1 MAYLKWGFLLLVL
14 ALVASF
20 FYFRPLLLV
29 GTGYAAKMACSCHY
43 LQGREL
49 ADIQRNELNF
59 SVLPW
64 VKLALL
70 TGEPGVVASLFGL
83 ASQQARY
90 VPGRGC
96 VLVVDAT
103 MPVPVPVPVLPEA
116 QPPVPL
122 PQLDTLP
129 PQLDTAALNAAVD
142 QAFKPLP
149 GGGTRAVIVL
159 YQGQVIAERYAPGF
173 DQHTLL
179 LGWSMT
185 KSITNA
191 LVGIMVK
198 NGLLRL
204 EQDHL
209 FAEWKEDERAQITLA
224 DLLHMNSGLAWNEAY
239 GSMSDATRMLYLEPD
254 MPAYTR
260 QRSLAYPPNTFWE
273 YASGTTN
280 LLSNLIRQTLTD
292 AHYATFARDS
302 LFAKVGMTSALIESD
317 QGGTQVG
324 SSYGWARA
332 ADWARFG
339 QLYLQDG
346 VWNGERILPE
356 GWVSYSCI
364 PAVGSEGTYGAQ
376 IWLRSDDAA
385 HAPADAFMFR
395 GFQDQRIV
403 VIPSRQCVLLR
414 IGTNADK
421 TFAHDDFITG
431 VVAALPQE

>member
-1 MAYLKWGFLLLVL
+1 MAYFKWGFLLLVL

-20 FYFRPLLLV
+20 FSFRPLLRV

-49 ADIQRNELNF
+49 ADIQRNDLNF

-64 VKLALL
+64 VKLSLL
-70 TGEPGVVASLFGL
+70 EGEQGVVASLFGL

-96 VLVVDAT
+96 VLVVEAT
-103 MPVPVPVPVLPEA
+103 GPLPVSVIQDT
-116 QPPVPL
+116 QPPLPL
-122 PQLDTLP
+122 PLFDTLP
-129 PQLDTAALNAAVD
+129 PTLDTAALNAAVD

-159 YQGQVIAERYAPGF
+159 YQGRLIAEKYAPGF
-173 DQHTLL
+173 DAHTPL

-204 EQDHL
+204 DQDQL
-209 FAEWKEDERAQITLA
+209 FAEWNEDARAQITLA
-224 DLLHMNSGLAWNEAY
+224 DLLHMNSGLDWNEAY
-239 GSMSDATRMLYLEPD
+239 GSMSDATRMLYLQPD
-254 MPAYTR
+254 MAAYTR
-260 QRSLAYPPNTFWE
+260 QRALAHPPNTFWE

-280 LLSNLIRQTLTD
+280 LLNNLIRQHLPEEQ
-292 AHYATFARDS
+292 YATFARDS
-302 LFAKVGMTSALIESD
+302 LFAKVGMTSALIEAD

-346 VWNGERILPE
+346 VWNGERILPA
-356 GWVSYSCI
+356 GWVDFSRI
-364 PAVGSEGTYGAQ
+364 PAEGSEGTYGAQ

-414 IGTNADK
+414 IGTNRDK

-431 VVAALPQE
+431 VMAALPKE